1 MKIEVFE
8 NERAAGYD
16 NFVELWIPAYN
27 FFIEMLP
34 AIIKTESV
42 ASKTESINLLVAGCG
57 TGNEI
62 KSIVNAGINCHI
74 TGIDPSPEMV
84 AQAHEKLGNRSNV
97 QLQTGL
103 VKDLPENPG
112 FHIATLIL
120 VLHFLQDDGD
130 KLKLLKDLRAR
141 IVTGG
146 KLILLDIF
154 GDDELITTNLQI
166 LGNYLID
173 KADPE
178 AIRTRIERIKNKIH
192 YIPEKRLIA
201 LCLEAGFSKPVRIHQ
216 STIYGGWVI
225 SKP

>member
-34 AIIKTESV
+34 AIIKTDLDADQQEPY
-42 ASKTESINLLVAGCG
+42 NLLVAGCG

-62 KSIVNAGINCHI
+62 KAIVDAGLNCHI
-74 TGIDPSPEMV
+74 TGIDPSPEMI
-84 AQAHEKLGNRSNV
+84 AQAHEKLDNTSHLV
-97 QLQTGL
+97 LKTGL
-103 VKDLPENPG
+103 VKDLAEKPD

-130 KLKLLKDLRAR
+130 KLNLLKDLHTR
-141 IVTGG
+141 IVKGG

-154 GDDELITTNLQI
+154 GDDELITTHLQL

-192 YIPEKRLIA
+192 YIPESRLIT
-201 LCLEAGFSKPVRIHQ
+201 LCREAGFSEPVRIHQ
-216 STIYGGWVI
+216 SMIYGGLII